1 MVIPFSAVMNAAQRK
16 KSSEL
21 STLDLVASAMEYR
34 GRFSDSTVVA
44 MIDAVICNHNRF
56 QQRKQ

>member
-16 KSSEL
+16 KSSEF
-21 STLDLVASAMEYR
+21 STLDLVASAMDYR

-44 MIDAVICNHNRF
+44 MIDAIMFNHNRF
-56 QQRKQ
+56 QK